1 MFQLLLNPLPILLTL
16 AASFGVLVHDTQVD
30 RATTTALALPAAFA
44 NFGGADVAIKLN
56 DPHVHAENFS
66 VENNI
71 EQLHSGQPRTQPR
84 GDEDKKYISVKKFV
98 SDGMGSEY
106 HWPSA

>member
-1 MFQLLLNPLPILLTL
+1 MFQLFLNPLPILLTL
-16 AASFGVLVHDTQVD
+16 AASFGVLFHDTQVD
-30 RATTTALALPAAFA
+30 HAATSALALPSSFA
-44 NFGGADVAIKLN
+44 SYGGADVAIKLS
-56 DPHVHAENFS
+56 DPHVHTESFS
-66 VENNI
+66 VANNI
-71 EQLHSGQPRTQPR
+71 EQLHSGQPRTQTR